1 MSNTISKNLILSQ
14 PKIGQGENHALPSLK
29 QTTTTVDNK
38 TVVEIEIPGV
48 DPATVSVDFDGGT
61 LLVSCPKGASIIPLP
76 HACDTSAIDAEILWG
91 MLTLTIPMPAPPV
104 AHSIKV
110 NIAGSAPKKVSETKT
125 VSKFT
130 EKD

>member
-14 PKIGQGENHALPSLK
+14 PKIGQGESHALPSLK
-29 QTTTTVDNK
+29 QTTTTVDNN

-48 DPATVSVDFDGGT
+48 DPATVGVDFDGGT

-76 HACDTSAIDAEILWG
+76 VACDTSAIDAEILWG
-91 MLTLTIPMPAPPV
+91 MLTLTIPMPAAPV

-110 NIAGSAPKKVSETKT
+110 NIHDAPRKT
-125 VSKFT
+125 ASKRFT
-130 EKD
+130 DED